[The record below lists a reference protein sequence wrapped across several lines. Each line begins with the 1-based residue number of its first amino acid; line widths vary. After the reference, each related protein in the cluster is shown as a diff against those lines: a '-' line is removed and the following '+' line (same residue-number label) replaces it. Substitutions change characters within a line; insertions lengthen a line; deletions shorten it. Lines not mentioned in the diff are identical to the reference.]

1 MASKQHGERIEELR
15 KDIETGVKELRNSGT
30 WQRYLDFMGRF
41 HQYSWNNILLMLMQS
56 NGNSSLVAGFRQWQT
71 RGRVVRK
78 GEHGMKIFGFSTR
91 TVKDEDGNP
100 QLDENGDPIQ
110 KVWYPILT
118 VFDVSQTDPI
128 DKETDPI
135 EQMKPS
141 ELEGADA
148 LGLVGRMTAW
158 LESKHWRVGYESMG
172 RDVKG
177 YTTMDGSR
185 RIMLN
190 EQNSPRQDA
199 KTILHETAHMLL
211 HQGLP
216 EGEYGRHRGIYET
229 EAESVAY
236 VVAKYMGMD
245 TGEYS
250 IRYVAGWSDAD
261 PKLVRSTAEHV
272 RKAADEIITALHG

>member
-1 MASKQHGERIEELR
+1 MASKQHRERIEELR

-56 NGNSSLVAGFRQWQT
+56 NGNSSLVARFRQWQT

-158 LESKHWRVGYESMG
+158 LESKHWRVGHESMG

-229 EAESVAY
+229 EVESVAY

>member
-1 MASKQHGERIEELR
+1 MADKQHRERIEELR

-158 LESKHWRVGYESMG
+158 LESKHWRVGHESMG

-250 IRYVAGWSDAD
+250 IRYVAGGSDAD